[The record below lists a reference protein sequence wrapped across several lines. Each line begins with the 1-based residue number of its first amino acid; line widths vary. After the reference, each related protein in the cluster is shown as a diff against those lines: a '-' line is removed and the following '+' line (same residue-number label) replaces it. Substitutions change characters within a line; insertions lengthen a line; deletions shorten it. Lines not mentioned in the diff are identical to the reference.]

1 MSGKP
6 GQGRKFHLEDALEAA
21 MIVFWAH
28 GYEGASMAE
37 LTRAMGIK
45 APSLYKAYGSK
56 EDLFFS
62 VVDHYNSTHGSFM
75 SSAMAEE
82 KDGLAMLRRILL
94 EAAEHYP
101 SKQYPGGCLVISAA
115 VSVTSAHEH
124 VAQRLASMRNDNIR
138 LMSSRDDVSKD
149 MARFTAATLQG
160 MSQQA
165 RDGATSDE
173 LKRIAQLAISALEHE
188 AQLLTTAP

>member
-82 KDGLAMLRRILL
+82 KDGLAMLSAFFWKPQSIT
-94 EAAEHYP
+94 P

-115 VSVTSAHEH
+115 VSVH
-124 VAQRLASMRNDNIR
+124 LC
-138 LMSSRDDVSKD
+138 
-149 MARFTAATLQG
+149 
-160 MSQQA
+160 
-165 RDGATSDE
+165 
-173 LKRIAQLAISALEHE
+173 
-188 AQLLTTAP
+188 P

>member
-28 GYEGASMAE
+28 GYEGSSMAE

-94 EAAEHYP
+94 EAAQ
-101 SKQYPGGCLVISAA
+101 SN
-115 VSVTSAHEH
+115 T
-124 VAQRLASMRNDNIR
+124 LA
-138 LMSSRDDVSKD
+138 DVLSL
-149 MARFTAATLQG
+149 ARRFRSPLPMNMLHKGLPA
-160 MSQQA
+160 
-165 RDGATSDE
+165 
-173 LKRIAQLAISALEHE
+173 
-188 AQLLTTAP
+188 

>member
-56 EDLFFS
+56 KICFS
-62 VVDHYNSTHGSFM
+62 
-75 SSAMAEE
+75 
-82 KDGLAMLRRILL
+82 L
-94 EAAEHYP
+94 
-101 SKQYPGGCLVISAA
+101 
-115 VSVTSAHEH
+115 
-124 VAQRLASMRNDNIR
+124 
-138 LMSSRDDVSKD
+138 
-149 MARFTAATLQG
+149 
-160 MSQQA
+160 
-165 RDGATSDE
+165 
-173 LKRIAQLAISALEHE
+173 
-188 AQLLTTAP
+188 